1 MTKPKMQPNKIFI
14 SLVGVIAIAFAT
26 HYFFVSNIEEKDRE
40 VASFGERNSVDQIKW
55 EHNLA
60 RDLAAGKVKTQLP
73 SQVSWQ
79 DVFVYEFLRGQYN
92 ISLQQG
98 QIDRIT
104 LQDQHEGFAI
114 DVNQFMKDYGSK
126 MKNFTKFEV
135 KKIDAK
141 QDIVE
146 LIDASGHDAGAFLF
160 NRNDQGRVAEI
171 VVQ

>member
-1 MTKPKMQPNKIFI
+1 MNKNKIFVA
-14 SLVGVIAIAFAT
+14 LVGVIAIAFAT
-26 HYFFVSNIEEKDRE
+26 HYFFVKNIEDKERE
-40 VASFGERNSVDQIKW
+40 VASFGERNSAEQIKW
-55 EHNLA
+55 EQNLA
-60 RDLAAGKVKTQLP
+60 RDLSAGKVKTQLG

-92 ISLQQG
+92 VSVKQG

-104 LQDQHEGFAI
+104 LQEQHQGFAI

-126 MKNFTKFEV
+126 IKNFSKFEV
-135 KKIDAK
+135 KKVDPQ

-160 NRNDQGRVAEI
+160 NRNDQGRVTEI

>member
-1 MTKPKMQPNKIFI
+1 MTKPNKIFV
-14 SLVGVIAIAFAT
+14 SLVGVIAVAFAT
-26 HYFFVSNIEEKDRE
+26 HYFFVKHIEEQDRD

-55 EHNLA
+55 EQNLA
-60 RDLAAGKVKTQLP
+60 RDLAEGKVKTQLS

-92 ISLQQG
+92 ISLKQG

-104 LQDQHEGFAI
+104 LQEQHEGFAI
-114 DVNQFMKDYGSK
+114 DVNQFMKDYGAKIKNYSK
-126 MKNFTKFEV
+126 YEV

-141 QDIVE
+141 QDVIV
-146 LIDASGHDAGAFLF
+146 LQDASGHDAGAFLF
-160 NRNDQGRVAEI
+160 NRNDQGRVTEI